1 MKPTMPKFKRSL
13 KDALDTR
20 SGFTVLEVVFSTA
33 MLAVLVSLIGQT
45 VVLMN
50 RQTQL
55 AEHHALALQTVEN
68 LMEELTALSWD
79 QINEEAVADLTMPA
93 SMRGRWPKAALSGRI
108 TTTLEPVEAKQLS
121 LRLSLAP
128 DSPTRSA
135 ALTTWIYRDPAN

>member
-1 MKPTMPKFKRSL
+1 MKPTMPHHMRPL
-13 KDALDTR
+13 RIALGTR
-20 SGFTVLEVVFSTA
+20 AGFTVLEVVFSTA

-79 QINEEAVADLTMPA
+79 QINDDTVAKLTMPA
-93 SMRGRWPKAALSGRI
+93 SVRARWPKVALSGSI
-108 TTTLEPVEAKQLS
+108 TATLEPLEAKQIS
-121 LRLSLAP
+121 LRLSLSP